1 MQLNEHSALERLA
14 KLGLEDMPV
23 MEYSP
28 VKCSLDTDWFKK
40 YASLRREFLA
50 SLTDS
55 MDEIVFM
62 NLPQHEFID
71 LVMGRSLPDNVSI
84 RFKIPLLWGGE
95 LKIENM
101 FLCWTFPHSF
111 NLDRFIIEQSDARTV
126 FLPNPEKKIYLT
138 THTGGGGDGGNATSD
153 RLSQSAFNN
162 FLSGRGNE

>member
-14 KLGLEDMPV
+14 ALNMEDMPV
-23 MEYSP
+23 IAYTP
-28 VKCSLDTDWFKK
+28 TKCSLDNDWFKK
-40 YASLRREFLA
+40 YSVLRHEFLT

-55 MDEIVFM
+55 MEEIAFM
-62 NLPQHEFID
+62 NLPQNEFIN
-71 LVMGRSLPDNVSI
+71 LVMGRSLPENTSI
-84 RFKIPLLWGGE
+84 RFRIPLIWGGKLE
-95 LKIENM
+95 LENM

-111 NLDRFIIEQSDARTV
+111 NLDRFLIEQNDAKTIY
-126 FLPNPEKKIYLT
+126 LPNPEKKVYLT